1 MTLAKCQVIHDRNQ
15 AAGRDKL
22 LVEIRAYG
30 RLKQAWGHGHIYTQ
44 TASWKPLGCYVY
56 IMSFY
61 KGQDWWLGV
70 DSSLDGAL
78 FNLYERRMSGE
89 YNV

>member
-1 MTLAKCQVIHDRNQ
+1 MNKVT
-15 AAGRDKL
+15 GGDKL
-22 LVEIRAYG
+22 LSEIRAYG

-44 TASWKPLGCYVY
+44 AASWKPQGCYVF
-56 IMSFY
+56 IVSFY
-61 KGQDWWLGV
+61 KGRNWWLGV
-70 DSSLDGAL
+70 DSSLDEAL

>member
-1 MTLAKCQVIHDRNQ
+1 M
-15 AAGRDKL
+15 

-44 TASWKPLGCYVY
+44 AASWKPLGYYVY
-56 IMSFY
+56 IVSLY
-61 KGQDWWLGV
+61 KNHNWWLGV
-70 DSSLDGAL
+70 DSSIDEAL
-78 FNLYERRMSGE
+78 CNLHERRMSGE